1 MRDRAVSDV
10 IGFVLVFSLITMTV
24 GAVYATGFSGLENA
38 RDAERVNNAERAFD
52 VLAHNIEDSDRGGA
66 PGRSTEVKLS
76 EATIGFGDRTNVSVT
91 LERDTND
98 DGAYDD
104 NTTTYEQFS
113 PIVYEADGTQI
124 VYENGAVIREE
135 SDGAVMRRE
144 PSMAF
149 RERDGERSA
158 ILSIV
163 DLNHRGGGQVA
174 GSTTVLVRTRLQS
187 GPGARTTLL
196 STPRTLDDGA
206 GGGAADRVTLNVTT
220 DPDRAV
226 AWERYVEDSV
236 GWASDPCSRT
246 DVATGTA
253 VVCTFETD
261 HLLVRATHVNG
272 RISS

>member
-24 GAVYATGFSGLENA
+24 GAVYATGFSGLEDA

-52 VLAHNIEDSDRGGA
+52 VLAHNVEDSDRSGA
-66 PGRSTEVKLS
+66 PGRSTEIKLADAS
-76 EATIGFGDRTNVSVT
+76 IDFGDRTNVSVT
-91 LERDTND
+91 V
-98 DGAYDD
+98 DG
-104 NTTTYEQFS
+104 TTTYEQFS
-113 PIVYEADGTQI
+113 PIVYEADGTRI

-149 RERDGERSA
+149 RERDGERSTV
-158 ILSIV
+158 LSIV
-163 DLNHRGGGQVA
+163 NLNRRGGGQVA

-196 STPRTLDDGA
+196 STPRTFDSGKT
-206 GGGAADRVTLNVTT
+206 VTLNVTT
-220 DPDRAV
+220 TEKRAV
-226 AWERYVEDSV
+226 VWERYVEDNAN
-236 GWASDPCSRT
+236 WASDPCSQK

-261 HLLVRATHVNG
+261 HLLVRMTHINA

>member
-1 MRDRAVSDV
+1 VL
-10 IGFVLVFSLITMTV
+10 GFVLVFSLITMTV
-24 GAVYATGFSGLENA
+24 GAVYATGFSGLEDA

-52 VLAHNIEDSDRGGA
+52 VLAHNVEDSDRGGA

-76 EATIGFGDRTNVSVT
+76 DASIDFGDRTNVSVT

-98 DGAYDD
+98 DGTYDD
-104 NTTTYEQFS
+104 DRTAYEQFS
-113 PIVYEADGTQI
+113 PIVYEASGTRI

-149 RERDGERSA
+149 RERGGERSVV
-158 ILSIV
+158 LSIV
-163 DLNHRGGGQVA
+163 DLNRRGGGQVA

-196 STPRTLDDGA
+196 STPRTLD
-206 GGGAADRVTLNVTT
+206 GGTADRVTLNVTT
-220 DPDRAV
+220 GPDRAV

-236 GWASDPCSRT
+236 GWTSDPCSRT

-261 HLLVRATHVNG
+261 HLLVRTTHLNA